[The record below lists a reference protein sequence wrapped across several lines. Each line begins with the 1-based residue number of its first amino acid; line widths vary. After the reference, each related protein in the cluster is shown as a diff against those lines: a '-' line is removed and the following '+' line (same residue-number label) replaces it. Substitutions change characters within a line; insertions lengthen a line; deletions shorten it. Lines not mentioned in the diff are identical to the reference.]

1 MASATYI
8 EHDGSTHTVDVAIG
22 TSLKDGSVR
31 HNLPGIVAEC
41 GGMCSCA
48 TCHVYVDEAWMSR
61 LEEPDPEES
70 ELVEFLDKYQPNSRL
85 SCQILMAE
93 ELDGIVVRV
102 PEYQG

>member
-1 MASATYI
+1 MSTVTFV
-8 EHDGSTHTVDVAIG
+8 EHDGIAHTVEVPVG
-22 TSLKDGSVR
+22 MSLKDGSVR

-48 TCHVYVDEAWMSR
+48 TCHVYIDEDWVDR

-70 ELVEFLDKYQPNSRL
+70 ELVEFLENRAPTSRL